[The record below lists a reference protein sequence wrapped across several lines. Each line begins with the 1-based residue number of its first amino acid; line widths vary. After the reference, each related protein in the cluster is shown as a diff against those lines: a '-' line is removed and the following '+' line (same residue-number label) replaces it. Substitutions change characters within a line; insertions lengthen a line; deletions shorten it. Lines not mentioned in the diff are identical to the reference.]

1 VGPVLDAYN
10 YSSHSTHK
18 IAPNKGNNEEMN
30 FKYSLILIQ
39 ELQYPVL
46 EVGGKVRVPVM
57 N

>member
-10 YSSHSTHK
+10 YRPHSRHK

-39 ELQYPVL
+39 EL
-46 EVGGKVRVPVM
+46 KRV
-57 N
+57 NTLF